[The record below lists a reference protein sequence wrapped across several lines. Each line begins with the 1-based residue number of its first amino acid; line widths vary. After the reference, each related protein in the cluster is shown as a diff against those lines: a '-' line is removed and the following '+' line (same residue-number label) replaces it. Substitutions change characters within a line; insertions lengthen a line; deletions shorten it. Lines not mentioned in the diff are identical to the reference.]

1 MGDIVEHIDSV
12 LAAGEPD
19 PAPVLC
25 PHCGEEWH
33 GLPVTQR
40 MRDMAR
46 RGYLDDGYRY
56 SDDGSEVLCPGA
68 GVDAVMV
75 RRPAPCDCD
84 LCSGRFEAFMHSLGM
99 RRIASIDPGDPTAAA
114 IIVAALAATQGL
126 IEDMLG
132 PQFRVGFG

>member
-56 SDDGSEVLCPGA
+56 SDDVSEVLCPGA
-68 GVDAVMV
+68 TVDAVMV

-99 RRIASIDPGDPTAAA
+99 RRIASIDPGDPTSSSHHRGGAGGNAG
-114 IIVAALAATQGL
+114 TH
-126 IEDMLG
+126 
-132 PQFRVGFG
+132 

>member
-1 MGDIVEHIDSV
+1 MGDIVADIDRV
-12 LAAGEPD
+12 LAAGEPE
-19 PAPVLC
+19 PAV
-25 PHCGEEWH
+25 
-33 GLPVTQR
+33 
-40 MRDMAR
+40 
-46 RGYLDDGYRY
+46 
-56 SDDGSEVLCPGA
+56 VLCPGA
-68 GVDAVMV
+68 TVDAVMV